1 VGLLVLNVALWALCF
16 SLLRSG
22 WKIKN

>member
-1 VGLLVLNVALWALCF
+1 VGLLVLNVALWALCY